1 MKTKKEKVKLQCSE
15 ALVSALKHFE
25 GLRLEAYKCPG
36 GVWTIGYGHT
46 KDVKAGD
53 KITKYQAEQFLKEDL
68 QKFEAIANKV
78 KRIST
83 QGRFDAVLDFIY
95 NCGTTN
101 FEKSTLKAYIEC
113 GKATWEI
120 QEQFLRWV
128 NAGGKKLGGL
138 VSRRIWEAARF
149 ND

>member
-1 MKTKKEKVKLQCSE
+1 MKASQRLIDAIKK
-15 ALVSALKHFE
+15 FE
-25 GLRLEAYKCPG
+25 SCVLTAYQDKA

-46 KDVKAGD
+46 AGVKKGD
-53 KITKYQAEQFLKEDL
+53 KITQYQAEKLLKDDLAQFEVV
-68 QKFEAIANKV
+68 ANKV

-83 QGRFDAVLDFIY
+83 QGKFDAVLDFIY
-95 NCGTTN
+95 NCGPDKFN
-101 FEKSTLKAYIEC
+101 KSTLKAYIEA

-128 NAGGKKLGGL
+128 NAGGRKLGGL

-149 ND
+149 NE

>member
-1 MKTKKEKVKLQCSE
+1 MRASQTLIDAIKK
-15 ALVSALKHFE
+15 FE
-25 GLRLEAYKCPG
+25 SCVLDAYQDSV

-46 KDVKAGD
+46 DGVKKGD
-53 KITKYQAEQFLKEDL
+53 RITLYQAEQFLKEDL

-95 NCGTTN
+95 NCGPTN

-138 VSRRIWEAARF
+138 VSRRIWEAARY
-149 ND
+149 NS

>member
-1 MKTKKEKVKLQCSE
+1 MRASQTLIDAIKK
-15 ALVSALKHFE
+15 FE
-25 GLRLEAYKCPG
+25 GVSLKAYKDSA

-53 KITKYQAEQFLKEDL
+53 KITQYQAEQFLKEDL

-83 QGRFDAVLDFIY
+83 QGKFDAILDFIY
-95 NCGTTN
+95 NCGPTN